1 MRAGCIASERK
12 NKPSSACLSSP
23 QGAVPVCHRILE
35 WLTHR
40 ERVNQ
45 PEPAVLPPVMLDS
58 VCIAGY
64 AGDPAFVSCYI
75 GIPLVLCFLQ
85 L

>member
-1 MRAGCIASERK
+1 MPQDLGVVD
-12 NKPSSACLSSP
+12 P
-23 QGAVPVCHRILE
+23 QGEGESARSL
-35 WLTHR
+35 
-40 ERVNQ
+40 Q
-45 PEPAVLPPVMLDS
+45 FLPPVMLDS

-64 AGDPAFVSCYI
+64 AGDPEFVSCYI

>member
-45 PEPAVLPPVMLDS
+45 PEACSFYLQSCLTQS
-58 VCIAGY
+58 V
-64 AGDPAFVSCYI
+64 
-75 GIPLVLCFLQ
+75 
-85 L
+85 